1 MKICTFSR
9 VMPAHSKGGMQDH
22 VLMLAEQL
30 AEKGNPVEV
39 ITTGLPEGGKCEIRK
54 NLRIHYLEGT
64 IPGSYSGGWWEK
76 SLNKFEELHKEINFD
91 ICHSQSAG
99 GYAFLRKKYNKKY
112 NIPVVVSFHGTTY
125 DEIRTQMNLF
135 SLKPVNVVR
144 PVFSI
149 LHKMFGY
156 LFSELPYVR
165 SADGII
171 ATSNEQAKL
180 IEHLFLMERKKI
192 FKVFNGIDVNIF
204 KPEKTDKI
212 RPVSNIL
219 PTSNFVLSLA
229 RLERDKG
236 IQNIIKAMP
245 LILKELPD
253 TKLMIVGDGSFAQEL
268 KKMVLKS
275 HLENNVIFTGML
287 PFYVLP
293 DYFNSCDLFVNPTIR
308 QNGYDLTILEA
319 MACEKPVVVSNIGSV
334 PTAVNDGVD
343 GLLVP
348 PGNIKMLAVAVTTIL
363 KDKMLADRLGI
374 SARKKIVEGFSVE
387 SMVNGTLKV
396 FEEIIGRRMK
406 EQHNVQ

>member
-39 ITTGLPEGGKCEIRK
+39 ITTSLTEGGRCEKRK

-64 IPGSYSGGWWEK
+64 IPGSYAGGWWEK
-76 SLNKFEELHKEINFD
+76 SLKKFEELHKEVNFD

-99 GYAFLRKKYNKKY
+99 GYSFLRKGYNKKY
-112 NIPVVVSFHGTTY
+112 NLPVVVSFHGTTY

-144 PVFSI
+144 PIFSI

-171 ATSNEQAKL
+171 ATSNEQANL

-192 FKVFNGIDVNIF
+192 FKVFNGIDVNVFI
-204 KPEKTDKI
+204 PEKTDKI
-212 RPVSNIL
+212 RPVYNIL

-287 PFYVLP
+287 PFDVLP

-334 PTAVNDGVD
+334 PTAVSDGID
-343 GLLVP
+343 GFLVP
-348 PGNIKMLAVAVTTIL
+348 PGDKKKLAEAVIAIL
-363 KDKMLADRLGI
+363 KDKDLAYRLGI
-374 SARKKIVEGFSVE
+374 EARRKVVESFSVE

-396 FEEIIGRRMK
+396 FEEVIKRKK
-406 EQHNVQ
+406 ERQNG